1 MPPPSDSGVDARA
14 DADAGP
20 LDAGRDGGRD
30 ASDAAPDGGRD
41 PNWLHVTGLP
51 AACRVE
57 LARDPTA
64 ALPPLQFEPCPGE
77 VGCRQVVVDWPWAS
91 ADLGPLYLQRDSAAD
106 EAHSY
111 FTWSRPVRLPAGWW
125 IYTTV
130 ARDDGAPLLT
140 LRYPVDEDR
149 EDVCRAMEFG
159 LTPSTFAFA
168 FVHIRGD
175 EIASYPVRA
184 RFDQPL
190 ESWVLADERPS
201 LGYPIVGRVW
211 TTDERSVLDTSGT
224 DWIMKDDG
232 SLVVLDLPSFAGIDM
247 MQDDVIY
254 ASELRADGWHVV
266 RFLPGQATSEVL
278 IAPNVDGEAAM
289 FRRHGD
295 TVTWHRLIGPITG
308 TRYERAELWTGR
320 MVDEGIASPRRVA
333 ELELP
338 TYRGSS
344 QQRVRLGMGDRDLGA
359 IRPLRHP
366 VWRGAHLQ
374 RARGPDR
381 AQPPPGARPLR
392 DRSPGWLPPGRP
404 RPRNDSLLRVRSATP
419 RSRRIAAPSRGPC
432 CRAVAPV
439 VTCVVERDFTC
450 HYWFG
455 ARERVEAL

>member
-1 MPPPSDSGVDARA
+1 MACALTACGEPTPPPSDSGL
-14 DADAGP
+14 DAGTEMDSGA
-20 LDAGRDGGRD
+20 LDGGRDGGWD
-30 ASDAAPDGGRD
+30 ASDAASDGGSD
-41 PNWLHVTGLP
+41 PNWLHVTALP

-57 LARDPTA
+57 FARDPAA

-77 VGCRQVVVDWPWAS
+77 AGCRQVVVDWPWAS
-91 ADLGPLYLQRDSAAD
+91 ADLGPLYLQEQSAAD
-106 EAHSY
+106 DLHSY

-130 ARDDGAPLLT
+130 ARDDGTPLLT

-149 EDVCRAMEFG
+149 DDVCRAGNFG

-201 LGYPIVGRVW
+201 LGYPIVGKVW

-224 DWIMKDDG
+224 DWIMEADG

-278 IAPNVDGEAAM
+278 IAPNTDGEAAM

-295 TVTWHRLIGPITG
+295 VVTWHRLIGRITG

-320 MVDEGIASPRRVA
+320 MVDEGVASPRRVA

-344 QQRVRLGMGDRDLGA
+344 QQRFGW
-359 IRPLRHP
+359 
-366 VWRGAHLQ
+366 VWEIETLERFALYGT
-374 RARGPDR
+374 
-381 AQPPPGARPLR
+381 
-392 DRSPGWLPPGRP
+392 RS
-404 RPRNDSLLRVRSATP
+404 D
-419 RSRRIAAPSRGPC
+419 
-432 CRAVAPV
+432 
-439 VTCVVERDFTC
+439 VEREYTAPADRIVPSQPVLGPTEIGVPVGYRPATRGLETIRF
-450 HYWFG
+450 Y
-455 ARERVEAL
+455 EYEALPVAASE